1 LVAGGGGQAQ
11 FVRAEEQSMTVERV
25 ESAGSPVPAVVL
37 AAPAEPV
44 FEASVQVPGAG
55 LSRRDHEMLQFERQ
69 WWRRA
74 GAKETAIRDLFGVP
88 PTRYYQGLNAL
99 VDRPEALA
107 ADPLLVRRLRRLRS
121 ARQQKRSSRG
131 PVQ

>member
-1 LVAGGGGQAQ
+1 
-11 FVRAEEQSMTVERV
+11 MTGEHVEV
-25 ESAGSPVPAVVL
+25 IG
-37 AAPAEPV
+37 APASEADPVGPTEP
-44 FEASVQVPGAG
+44 ASAPSLQVSGPG
-55 LSRRDHEMLQFERQ
+55 LSRRDHEMLLFERQ

-88 PTRYYQGLNAL
+88 PTRYYQVLNAL

>member
-1 LVAGGGGQAQ
+1 
-11 FVRAEEQSMTVERV
+11 MTVEPIEV
-25 ESAGSPVPAVVL
+25 IASPAAAVALEAVAGPGS
-37 AAPAEPV
+37 
-44 FEASVQVPGAG
+44 EASVQVLGEG
-55 LSRRDHEMLQFERQ
+55 LSRRDHDMLAFERQ

-88 PTRYYQGLNAL
+88 PTRYYQVLNAL

-107 ADPLLVRRLRRLRS
+107 SDPLLVRRLRRLRS

>member
-1 LVAGGGGQAQ
+1 
-11 FVRAEEQSMTVERV
+11 MTVERV
-25 ESAGSPVPAVVL
+25 EVAEPRVPAVVL
-37 AAPAEPV
+37 EGPAAPV
-44 FEASVQVPGAG
+44 IEASVQVSGAG
-55 LSRRDHEMLQFERQ
+55 LSRRDHEMLVFERQ

-88 PTRYYQGLNAL
+88 PTRYYQALNAL

>member
-1 LVAGGGGQAQ
+1 
-11 FVRAEEQSMTVERV
+11 MTVERV
-25 ESAGSPVPAVVL
+25 EVTGSRAPAVVIE
-37 AAPAEPV
+37 ASAEPV
-44 FEASVQVPGAG
+44 FEASVQVSGAG
-55 LSRRDHEMLQFERQ
+55 LSRRDHEMLLFERQ
-69 WWRRA
+69 WWRRG

>member
-1 LVAGGGGQAQ
+1 
-11 FVRAEEQSMTVERV
+11 MTVERV
-25 ESAGSPVPAVVL
+25 EVIESRVPVVVL
-37 AAPAEPV
+37 EGPAEPDV
-44 FEASVQVPGAG
+44 EASVQVGSPE
-55 LSRRDHEMLQFERQ
+55 LSRRDHEMLRFERQ

-88 PTRYYQGLNAL
+88 PTRYYQVLNAL

>member
-1 LVAGGGGQAQ
+1 
-11 FVRAEEQSMTVERV
+11 MTVEPV
-25 ESAGSPVPAVVL
+25 EVIDPYDPAVAVEGPVE
-37 AAPAEPV
+37 PA
-44 FEASVQVPGAG
+44 FGASVQVLGEG
-55 LSRRDHEMLQFERQ
+55 LSRRDHEMLRFERQ

-88 PTRYYQGLNAL
+88 PTRYYQALNAL
-99 VDRPEALA
+99 VDRSEALA

>member
-1 LVAGGGGQAQ
+1 
-11 FVRAEEQSMTVERV
+11 MTVEPV
-25 ESAGSPVPAVVL
+25 EVIEPPAAEAPLDGPAGPPSGV
-37 AAPAEPV
+37 
-44 FEASVQVPGAG
+44 SVQVPGPG
-55 LSRRDHEMLQFERQ
+55 LSRRDHEMLLFERQ

-74 GAKETAIRDLFGVP
+74 GAKETAIRDLFGLP
-88 PTRYYQGLNAL
+88 PTRYYQVLNAL

-107 ADPLLVRRLRRLRS
+107 TDPLLVRRLRRLRS

>member
-1 LVAGGGGQAQ
+1 
-11 FVRAEEQSMTVERV
+11 MTLEPVEVV
-25 ESAGSPVPAVVL
+25 ESPAAEVMLDGPPEPGSSV
-37 AAPAEPV
+37 
-44 FEASVQVPGAG
+44 SVQVSGAG
-55 LSRRDHEMLQFERQ
+55 LSRRDHEMLLFERQ

-88 PTRYYQGLNAL
+88 PTRYYQALNAL

-107 ADPLLVRRLRRLRS
+107 TDPLLVRRLRRLRS